1 MAAKSKSV
9 PEPGPGPQAQDPGT
23 PPTDAGALVT
33 VDEHL
38 PGAFT
43 FRIKVTESG
52 ALFLI
57 LPRRDPA
64 QPRFWCVVVI
74 KCAPGGLVDPSEGGW
89 LGKQGIHREELAGT
103 MTAIRENVNGWLN
116 EPAQEH
122 LLTWVRTTQ
131 ATPPGNDTLADLR
144 RGSQSG
150 PGRPSGKSRA
160 AVVDEP

>member
-1 MAAKSKSV
+1 VLCAYSSVTAQTTKGPLRPAVV
-9 PEPGPGPQAQDPGT
+9 PEPGEPGAGTTDPC
-23 PPTDAGALVT
+23 ALVT

-89 LGKQGIHREELAGT
+89 LGKQGIRREDLGGT
-103 MTAIRENVNGWLN
+103 MTAIREDVNGWLT
-116 EPAQEH
+116 EPAQER

-131 ATPPGNDTLADLR
+131 ATPAGNAMVAGLQRKPEPGSAKAPR
-144 RGSQSG
+144 
-150 PGRPSGKSRA
+150 
-160 AVVDEP
+160 

>member
-1 MAAKSKSV
+1 V
-9 PEPGPGPQAQDPGT
+9 PEGREPGGAVSDQS
-23 PPTDAGALVT
+23 ALVT

-52 ALFLI
+52 ALFLV

-89 LGKQGIHREELAGT
+89 LGKQGLRREELGGT
-103 MTAIRENVNGWLN
+103 MTAIRENVNGWLV
-116 EPAQEH
+116 EPAQER
-122 LLTWVRTTQ
+122 LLAWVRTTQ
-131 ATPPGNDTLADLR
+131 ATPAGNDPV
-144 RGSQSG
+144 SG
-150 PGRPSGKSRA
+150 PQQRPGRTPRQPGA
-160 AVVDEP
+160 AGADGS